1 MGNIGDPTALYNAVN
16 PAGWNE
22 YTVIARGGTF
32 VQIING
38 QLMSVMVDDDPNSL
52 NNQSGYFGIELE
64 ANAKVEVRNVWL
76 KKLN

>member
-1 MGNIGDPTALYNAVN
+1 
-16 PAGWNE
+16 
-22 YTVIARGGTF
+22 
-32 VQIING
+32 
-38 QLMSVMVDDDPNSL
+38 MSVMVDDDPNSL